1 MKINNIKTDA
11 KKYKQQ
17 KVKEDM
23 KIIKFM
29 GKSASG
35 KDTIYRKVKEKL
47 NPSPKE
53 IILYTTRPIRDH
65 EENGREYF
73 FVTDSEIAQMENEGK
88 IIEKRVYHTVYGD
101 WIYATADDGQFDDN
115 SVYMTIGT
123 LDSYEPIRA
132 HFGAETMI
140 PVYLEVE
147 DGLRLERAIA
157 RERTQKTAKYEEMC
171 RRFLAD
177 QADFSEEKL
186 KAANIIKRFKN
197 EDRECCLKEVLSYI
211 EHEL

>member
-1 MKINNIKTDA
+1 
-11 KKYKQQ
+11 
-17 KVKEDM
+17 M
-23 KIIKFM
+23 KIIYFM

-73 FVTDSEIAQMENEGK
+73 FVTDSEIAKMENEGK

-123 LDSYEPIRA
+123 LESYVPIRA

-177 QADFSEEKL
+177 SEDFSEEKL
-186 KAANIIKRFKN
+186 REVGIGQRFENRELAVTERELVAYILECEHQNGAAYGRI
-197 EDRECCLKEVLSYI
+197 
-211 EHEL
+211 

>member
-1 MKINNIKTDA
+1 
-11 KKYKQQ
+11 
-17 KVKEDM
+17 M
-23 KIIKFM
+23 KIIYFM

-73 FVTDSEIAQMENEGK
+73 FVD
-88 IIEKRVYHTVYGD
+88 EKRYQQFAWENKLIEERAYSTIHGIWRYFTVYGD

-123 LDSYEPIRA
+123 LESYVPIRA

>member
-1 MKINNIKTDA
+1 
-11 KKYKQQ
+11 
-17 KVKEDM
+17 M
-23 KIIKFM
+23 KIIYFM

-53 IILYTTRPIRDH
+53 IILYTT
-65 EENGREYF
+65 
-73 FVTDSEIAQMENEGK
+73 

-115 SVYMTIGT
+115 SVYMAIGT
-123 LDSYEPIRA
+123 LESYLPIRA
-132 HFGAETMI
+132 HFGAKTMI

-186 KAANIIKRFKN
+186 TAANITRRFKN
-197 EDRECCLKEVLSYI
+197 EDKELCLKEVLSYI

>member
-1 MKINNIKTDA
+1 M
-11 KKYKQQ
+11 
-17 KVKEDM
+17 
-23 KIIKFM
+23 
-29 GKSASG
+29 
-35 KDTIYRKVKEKL
+35 
-47 NPSPKE
+47 
-53 IILYTTRPIRDH
+53 
-65 EENGREYF
+65 
-73 FVTDSEIAQMENEGK
+73 
-88 IIEKRVYHTVYGD
+88 
-101 WIYATADDGQFDDN
+101 
-115 SVYMTIGT
+115 
-123 LDSYEPIRA
+123 PIRA

>member
-1 MKINNIKTDA
+1 
-11 KKYKQQ
+11 
-17 KVKEDM
+17 M
-23 KIIKFM
+23 KIIYFM

-53 IILYTTRPIRDH
+53 IILYTSRPIRDH

-73 FVTDSEIAQMENEGK
+73 F
-88 IIEKRVYHTVYGD
+88 
-101 WIYATADDGQFDDN
+101 DDN

-123 LDSYEPIRA
+123 LESYVPIRA

>member
-1 MKINNIKTDA
+1 
-11 KKYKQQ
+11 
-17 KVKEDM
+17 M
-23 KIIKFM
+23 KIIYFM

-73 FVTDSEIAQMENEGK
+73 FVTDSEIAKMENEGK

-123 LDSYEPIRA
+123 LESYVPIRA

-157 RERTQKTAKYEEMC
+157 RERTQKTANM
-171 RRFLAD
+171 RRCADAFWLIRPIFLKK
-177 QADFSEEKL
+177 S
-186 KAANIIKRFKN
+186 
-197 EDRECCLKEVLSYI
+197 
-211 EHEL
+211 

>member
-1 MKINNIKTDA
+1 
-11 KKYKQQ
+11 
-17 KVKEDM
+17 M
-23 KIIKFM
+23 KIIYFM

-115 SVYMTIGT
+115 SVYMTMN
-123 LDSYEPIRA
+123 R
-132 HFGAETMI
+132 
-140 PVYLEVE
+140 
-147 DGLRLERAIA
+147 
-157 RERTQKTAKYEEMC
+157 MC
-171 RRFLAD
+171 RFVRILE
-177 QADFSEEKL
+177 QKL
-186 KAANIIKRFKN
+186 
-197 EDRECCLKEVLSYI
+197 
-211 EHEL
+211 

>member
-1 MKINNIKTDA
+1 M
-11 KKYKQQ
+11 
-17 KVKEDM
+17 
-23 KIIKFM
+23 
-29 GKSASG
+29 
-35 KDTIYRKVKEKL
+35 
-47 NPSPKE
+47 
-53 IILYTTRPIRDH
+53 
-65 EENGREYF
+65 
-73 FVTDSEIAQMENEGK
+73 
-88 IIEKRVYHTVYGD
+88 
-101 WIYATADDGQFDDN
+101 
-115 SVYMTIGT
+115 
-123 LDSYEPIRA
+123 PIRA

-197 EDRECCLKEVLSYI
+197 
-211 EHEL
+211 

>member
-1 MKINNIKTDA
+1 
-11 KKYKQQ
+11 
-17 KVKEDM
+17 M
-23 KIIKFM
+23 KIIYFM

-73 FVTDSEIAQMENEGK
+73 FVADSEIAKMENEGK

-115 SVYMTIGT
+115 SVYMAIGT
-123 LDSYEPIRA
+123 LESYLPIRA
-132 HFGAETMI
+132 HFGAKTMI

-186 KAANIIKRFKN
+186 TAANITRHFKN
-197 EDRECCLKEVLSYI
+197 EDKELCLKEVLSYI

>member
-1 MKINNIKTDA
+1 
-11 KKYKQQ
+11 
-17 KVKEDM
+17 M
-23 KIIKFM
+23 KIIYFM

-73 FVTDSEIAQMENEGK
+73 FVTDSEIAKMENEGK

-123 LDSYEPIRA
+123 LESYVPIRA

-157 RERTQKTAKYEEMC
+157 REPSGNGTDKAASRTQKTAKYEEMC

>member
-1 MKINNIKTDA
+1 
-11 KKYKQQ
+11 
-17 KVKEDM
+17 M
-23 KIIKFM
+23 KIIYFM

-53 IILYTTRPIRDH
+53 IILSSRQGPIRDH

-73 FVTDSEIAQMENEGK
+73 FVTDSEIAKMENERK
-88 IIEKRVYHTVYGD
+88 NYRKACLPYRIRR
-101 WIYATADDGQFDDN
+101 WIYTTADDGQFDDN

-123 LDSYEPIRA
+123 LESYVPIRA

>member
-1 MKINNIKTDA
+1 MKIM
-11 KKYKQQ
+11 Y
-17 KVKEDM
+17 
-23 KIIKFM
+23 FM

-35 KDTIYRKVKEKL
+35 KDTIYKKVKELLK
-47 NPSPKE
+47 PTPKE

-73 FVTDSEIAQMENEGK
+73 FVTDEEIVKMEKEGK

-101 WIYATADDGQFDDN
+101 WIYATADDGQFDDS

-123 LDSYEPIRA
+123 LESYLPLRD
-132 HFGAETMI
+132 HFGKEAMI

-177 QADFSEEKL
+177 QADFSEENL
-186 KAANIIKRFKN
+186 KEAEITKRFAN
-197 EDRECCLKEVLSYI
+197 EDMESCLSEVMGYLTQN
-211 EHEL
+211 LQ